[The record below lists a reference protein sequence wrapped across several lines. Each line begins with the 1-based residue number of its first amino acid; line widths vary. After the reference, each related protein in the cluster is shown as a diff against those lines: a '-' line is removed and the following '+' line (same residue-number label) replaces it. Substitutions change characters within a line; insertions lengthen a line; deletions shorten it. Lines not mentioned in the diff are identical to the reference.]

1 MFTFISPV
9 LGGILTHWMG
19 FRSIFWFL
27 FAFGSLV
34 LILIIMILPETLRSI
49 AGNGTIRLKPI
60 QQPLINLIRSSSD
73 TPFDSDVSSFGGRIT
88 ILNMQ
93 SLFEPLQC
101 LSQKD
106 VLATT
111 FVGSVAFGVCTMVI
125 TTTGTM
131 FETHYQFSIFVIGL
145 AFLPA
150 GAGSMLSFFL
160 MGYLMD
166 HDLRVVEAQYRKMYD
181 LEKNMPLDHK
191 TLADFPIERA
201 RLRNAWWITLI
212 FVSTTAGYGF
222 SFSGTTIAGP
232 LILQFFIAS
241 SATAFLL
248 LNGVLAADLFK
259 GHGSVTLAVNLVRF
273 LMGAVAVGVVQLAL
287 DRLGNGFT
295 FLTIA
300 MAMLGLTPLMLVQW
314 VFGKPWRARRDST
327 WPRKKLSA
335 DLGLPDF
342 GQLAGRILTSIKSMR
357 LPNIGAMS
365 SATADSVKSRWPR

>member
-1 MFTFISPV
+1 
-9 LGGILTHWMG
+9 MG

-27 FAFGSLV
+27 FVFGSLV

-125 TTTGTM
+125 TTTGTV

-181 LEKNMPLDHK
+181 LEKNTPLDHK

-212 FVSTTAGYGF
+212 FVGTTAGYGF

-232 LILQFFIAS
+232 LILQFLIAS

-300 MAMLGLTPLMLVQW
+300 MAMLGLTPMMLIQW

-342 GQLAGRILTSIKSMR
+342 GQLATRILTSIKSMR
-357 LPNIGAMS
+357 LPDIRAMRS
-365 SATADSVKSRWPR
+365 ETADSVKSRWPR